1 MAGDYRTPDRP
12 NRDRIQSNSRK
23 VPPSGRPSS
32 PARPAITPGPN
43 SSTSSEQGHHPI
55 NNPPSQSVVASQF
68 NPSSDQA
75 VVPPSPLAP
84 NPRRLGRFRL
94 PRSWQFWGITLMVA
108 FSGLGILSATALL
121 RLPSLPNCPAI
132 FWPTA
137 SASLRIYCAQLA
149 AEKRTVKD
157 LLRAISLV
165 NALPKDHPLRP
176 EIDRNIE
183 DWAKEILELGE
194 EAFQDG
200 DLDKAIEAAKKI
212 PENTSAHALVEDKII
227 HWESVWKKAEDIYRQ
242 AEEALKNQELRQA
255 FRIATQLLGIGNQYW
270 ENTKYRELNNLI
282 VETRQDSSKID
293 KAKGLADQGSLT
305 NLLEAIKLVESIQP
319 KSYLYTKA
327 QDLIAQF
334 GRDML
339 NLAEAALDRRDYN
352 EALKITRQI
361 PDKANL
367 QEEIRDFDVIAE
379 AQSQAWGGTIADLE
393 AAIINVQRIKR
404 DRPLYGRAQQ
414 LVSTWQLEIQD
425 VTVLERAKQMAQP
438 GTVGDLS
445 AAIAE
450 AQRIPFGNPRREEA
464 EKEINQWQAQIETS
478 EDQPYLNRATQFAST
493 GDLQAA
499 INEAS
504 RIRPGRSL
512 YDQASRRID
521 EWTAEMQRLQDQPLL
536 DRARQLASS
545 GDLEAAIDVARQIGY
560 GRDLYNEAQTEV
572 NNWSAQLQQLQD
584 QPYLDQARQLA
595 SQGNIGE
602 AIAVAERIGSGRALY
617 DEAQTE
623 IQQWRSQFQGQDYL
637 RQAYN
642 AANIGSPA
650 MLVAAIEIA
659 SQVPENNPARSE
671 ADRMIQQWSFQILQ
685 IAQSQAGANPREA
698 IAIAEQIPENTAAY
712 AEAQQN
718 IQAWRQFQGRR

>member
-1 MAGDYRTPDRP
+1 
-12 NRDRIQSNSRK
+12 
-23 VPPSGRPSS
+23 
-32 PARPAITPGPN
+32 
-43 SSTSSEQGHHPI
+43 
-55 NNPPSQSVVASQF
+55 
-68 NPSSDQA
+68 
-75 VVPPSPLAP
+75 
-84 NPRRLGRFRL
+84 
-94 PRSWQFWGITLMVA
+94 MVA

-227 HWESVWKKAEDIYRQ
+227 HWESVWKKAEDIYQQ

-293 KAKGLADQGSLT
+293 KAKGLADQGGLT

-327 QDLIAQF
+327 QGLIAQF

-425 VTVLERAKQMAQP
+425 VNVLERAKQMAQP

-712 AEAQQN
+712 AEAQRN

>member
-75 VVPPSPLAP
+75 VVPPSPPAP

-212 PENTSAHALVEDKII
+212 PENTSAHALVEDTII

-293 KAKGLADQGSLT
+293 KAKSLADQGSLT

-425 VTVLERAKQMAQP
+425 VNVLERAKQMAQP

-536 DRARQLASS
+536 DRARQLASG

-560 GRDLYNEAQTEV
+560 GRNLYNEAQTEV

-602 AIAVAERIGSGRALY
+602 AIAVAERISSGRALY

-712 AEAQQN
+712 AEAQRN